1 MEAAMT
7 YRRLLG
13 LTTAVLAISAG
24 PFLAAQK
31 VQVKDLPAAV
41 QKGVQDNL
49 NGGTVKTL
57 AKEKEDGKTVYEVES
72 TLNGKTR
79 DFMLDA
85 TGHLLSVEDEIA
97 VDALPPAVKTLFEKQ
112 GTIVSAEKLTK
123 GAMVA
128 YEAKV
133 EKHGKKSA
141 VGPVD
146 ANGKKVKE

>member
-1 MEAAMT
+1 MRC
-7 YRRLLG
+7 RRQLG
-13 LTTAVLAISAG
+13 FTTTVLAISMAT
-24 PFLAAQK
+24 FLAAQK
-31 VQVKDLPAAV
+31 VQMKDLPADV

-49 NGGTVKTL
+49 KGGTLKTL
-57 AKEKEDGKTVYEVES
+57 AKEKEGGKTVYEVES

-97 VDALPPAVKTLFEKQ
+97 IDALPPAVKTLFEKQ
-112 GTIVSAEKLTK
+112 GKIVSAEKLTK
-123 GAMVA
+123 GDMVA
-128 YEAKV
+128 YEGRV
-133 EKHGKKSA
+133 EKNGRKSA

>member
-1 MEAAMT
+1 MT
-7 YRRLLG
+7 KRRLSLA
-13 LTTAVLAISAG
+13 TAALAIAMAAV
-24 PFLAAQK
+24 LAAQK
-31 VQVKDLPAAV
+31 VQMKDLPPAV

-49 NGGTVKTL
+49 KGGTVKTL
-57 AKEKEDGKTVYEVES
+57 AKEKEGGKTVYEVES

-97 VDALPPAVKTLFEKQ
+97 IDALPAPVKAVFEKA
-112 GTIVSAEKLTK
+112 GKIVSAETLTK
-123 GAMVA
+123 GTTVA
-128 YEAKV
+128 YEAKI
-133 EKHGKKSA
+133 EKNGKTSE